1 MENSKVVEM
10 TKSPDDKRD
19 NRLKNRIIQ
28 ALNDEG
34 YLNNPE
40 APNKIEISI
49 TLDKS
54 KNRRKTEIYLRQAD
68 E

>member
-1 MENSKVVEM
+1 MKNSKVIEM
-10 TKSPDDKRD
+10 TKSPDDERD

-54 KNRRKTEIYLRQAD
+54 KNRRKTEIFLRQAD